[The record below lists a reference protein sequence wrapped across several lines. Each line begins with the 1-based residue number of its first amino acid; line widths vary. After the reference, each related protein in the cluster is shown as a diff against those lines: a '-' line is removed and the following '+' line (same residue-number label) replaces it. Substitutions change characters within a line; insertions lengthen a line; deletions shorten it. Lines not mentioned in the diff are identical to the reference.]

1 MFFIYHHGLSILNQM
16 IAGIVVD
23 VVANGLVNYM
33 GELKVKAMNE

>member
-1 MFFIYHHGLSILNQM
+1 M

-33 GELKVKAMNE
+33 GELKVKAINK

>member
-1 MFFIYHHGLSILNQM
+1 M
-16 IAGIVVD
+16 ITRIVVD